1 MKRKG
6 RIKAAYESG
15 QALVLVLLS
24 LAVVLTIVLFILSR
38 TVTDVNI
45 STASDESV
53 RAFSAAEAGVEKAL
67 VIGSGTTTDIGNA
80 SYTASVTN
88 YAEGATSFTFSE
100 PIAEGDSG
108 IVWFMKHNPDG
119 SLSQSFTGSS
129 LQVCWG
135 NPSYSSSLNTTPAI
149 EVSIYYES
157 TPGDLSTIKIARAAF
172 DPYSSNRNNDN
183 FAADNGPCTISGVSY
198 PFSKKINFSTFS
210 PSVNSN
216 GLVMAKIRMFYNSD
230 TAQQLGVS
238 VGGGVLPSQ
247 GQLIS
252 SEGTAGS
259 SNRKISVSQGWPEFP
274 FGSSAIFT
282 PSGITQ

>member
-1 MKRKG
+1 MRKRVFGKPDS
-6 RIKAAYESG
+6 ESG

-24 LAVVLTIVLFILSR
+24 LAVVLTVVMFVLSR

-67 VIGSGTTTDIGNA
+67 VTGSGTSGTNIGNA

-88 YAEGATSFTFSE
+88 YAEGATSFNFPE

-108 IVWFMKHNPDG
+108 TVWFMAHNADG
-119 SLSQSFTGSS
+119 SLSSS
-129 LQVCWG
+129 SSINVALFQVCWG
-135 NPSYSSSLNTTPAI
+135 NPNYPSGSPNTPAI
-149 EVSIYYES
+149 EVSIYYEL
-157 TPGDLSTIKIARAAF
+157 TPGDLSTIQITRMVF
-172 DPYSSNRNNDN
+172 DPNTART
-183 FAADNGPCTISGVSY
+183 NGFQTASGVCSISGVNNYS
-198 PFSKKINFSTFS
+198 FSKTITKSI
-210 PSVNSN
+210 PSN
-216 GLVMAKIRMFYNSD
+216 LVMAKIRMFYNSD
-230 TAQQLGVS
+230 TAQPLGIS
-238 VGGGVLPSQ
+238 VLGSGSLPSQ

-259 SNRKISVSQGWPEFP
+259 SNRKINVFQGWPEFP